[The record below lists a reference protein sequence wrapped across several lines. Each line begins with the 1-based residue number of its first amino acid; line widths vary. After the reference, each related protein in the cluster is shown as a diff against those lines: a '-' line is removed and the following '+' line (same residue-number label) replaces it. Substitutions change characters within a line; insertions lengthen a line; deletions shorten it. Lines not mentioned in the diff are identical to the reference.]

1 MLIEAFLNS
10 GLSRREAE
18 VATLVGRGLSNKATA
33 SALFVTEKTV
43 KFHLTNVY
51 RKLKIKNRVNLV
63 LWSSPHLQFEEKI
76 VMQRKARADEP
87 LDMVEVDT
95 EKFRLP
101 FSNIK
106 SGNA

>member
-18 VATLVGRGLSNKATA
+18 VATLVGRGLSNKDTA

-43 KFHLTNVY
+43 KFHLTNVF

-63 LWSSPHLQFEEKI
+63 LWSAPHLQFEEKI
-76 VMQRKARADEP
+76 VMQKKARADEP
-87 LDMVEVDT
+87 LEMLEISGD
-95 EKFRLP
+95 KFKLP
-101 FSNIK
+101 FGGIK
-106 SGNA
+106 SGNT